1 MSRTYEDKLAQDM
14 LGTSVKRSNSLD
26 RITSHRKSVAIL
38 SWVFQFT
45 TEVSCKTFDFV
56 IMKLH
61 VTFEWCIQLC
71 IHCAMFCYRVF
82 NIRQG
87 DGGIL
92 WICAKIHNP
101 YPNLT
106 KASELLYP
114 FPIHP
119 IDILTRVEVYH
130 KFKEHIIGCVIACP
144 NLCCFNLLTTNTPV
158 FRRWSVLQLHLLC
171 FSTDTQVCFSTFAKI
186 KANSLLSAQILE
198 LSS

>member
-1 MSRTYEDKLAQDM
+1 MQNFWFCHHEVACDIWMVHTIVHSLCHVLLPRLQHTARWWRNPMDM
-14 LGTSVKRSNSLD
+14 
-26 RITSHRKSVAIL
+26 
-38 SWVFQFT
+38 
-45 TEVSCKTFDFV
+45 C
-56 IMKLH
+56 
-61 VTFEWCIQLC
+61 
-71 IHCAMFCYRVF
+71 
-82 NIRQG
+82 
-87 DGGIL
+87 
-92 WICAKIHNP
+92 WIYLKIHNP